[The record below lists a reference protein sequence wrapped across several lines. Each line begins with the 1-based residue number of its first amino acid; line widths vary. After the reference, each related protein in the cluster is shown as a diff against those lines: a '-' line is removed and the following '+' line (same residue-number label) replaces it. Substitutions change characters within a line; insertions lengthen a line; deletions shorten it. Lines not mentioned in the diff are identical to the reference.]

1 VAWDDFIECMGDAGT
16 RLVDAG
22 EDAVKE
28 AAGLWR
34 MLPHDVKAMLV
45 AAARYGGQYVVAAL
59 EAVGIA
65 IADVLVAAGAGFGF
79 GYFMA
84 ALVDCADQHL

>member
-1 VAWDDFIECMGDAGT
+1 
-16 RLVDAG
+16 
-22 EDAVKE
+22 
-28 AAGLWR
+28 
-34 MLPHDVKAMLV
+34 MLV

-65 IADVLVAAGAGFGF
+65 IADLLVAAGAGFGF